1 MALKRTFDTPF
12 LWQAGS
18 LFALGMEAGQQEHRN
33 KDEYRGDEGK
43 IHSLRYHVGEN
54 GVFGHDLLLE
64 FYRFMMSSTYM
75 GTSGEFNE
83 RCNQRYFFPL

>member
-43 IHSLRYHVGEN
+43 VHGLRYHIGED

-64 FYRFMMSSTYM
+64 FLSIYDELDVY
-75 GTSGEFNE
+75 GNE
-83 RCNQRYFFPL
+83 GRV